1 MRNYYRLHPIRR
13 YRMTQPGDFP
23 LWEANR
29 RNDPKADSPVMMPT
43 DQMAVEPAKQP
54 ANQLE
59 TPPVSLAELAN
70 EQAPGVPSE
79 EEAISRQGDAMR
91 QSDAGYVSAAAAVE
105 NPGNNLADAGNAM
118 SATPD
123 NENQTVPVNMPDG
136 ASPGQPDTT
145 LAAAPSATPI
155 PVDDACISA
164 TKIPF
169 RQQVEDW
176 LKREI
181 LPYIRVDEA
190 KRALFAGARLRS
202 FHFVVYMAKTGPNW
216 LVWAGP
222 LNRECRVDMQQ
233 WESIFGDGFVAVIAR
248 PSRSNPR
255 GFSLQTLAG
264 QTVLY
269 PIQEAESQPKP
280 QPEPRP

>member
-13 YRMTQPGDFP
+13 YRTTQLGDFP
-23 LWEANR
+23 LWESNG

-43 DQMAVEPAKQP
+43 DKLAVEPAKQP
-54 ANQLE
+54 ANPLE
-59 TPPVSLAELAN
+59 PPPVPLADLVN

-79 EEAISRQGDAMR
+79 EEAISRQGDAKR
-91 QSDAGYVSAAAAVE
+91 PTDDGSILSPAAVE
-105 NPGNNLADAGNAM
+105 NAGNNLAEAGNTM

-123 NENQTVPVNMPDG
+123 NENQTVPVNMPDET
-136 ASPGQPDTT
+136 SPDQPDTT

-164 TKIPF
+164 PKIPF

-176 LKREI
+176 LKHET
-181 LPYIRVDEA
+181 LPSIRVDEA

-233 WESIFGDGFVAVIAR
+233 WESIFGDGFIAVIAR
-248 PSRSNPR
+248 PSRSNDR

-269 PIQEAESQPKP
+269 PAQEAESQPKS
-280 QPEPRP
+280 

>member
-13 YRMTQPGDFP
+13 YRMTNLGDFP
-23 LWEANR
+23 LLESVSAAMREN
-29 RNDPKADSPVMMPT
+29 NGLA
-43 DQMAVEPAKQP
+43 AEPAKLPVNQSDARP
-54 ANQLE
+54 VPLAGPVDDPQAN
-59 TPPVSLAELAN
+59 S
-70 EQAPGVPSE
+70 PSQV
-79 EEAISRQGDAMR
+79 EAIFRQGDAMR
-91 QSDAGYVSAAAAVE
+91 PPGAGCVSAAAAME
-105 NPGNNLADAGNAM
+105 NAGNDLAPAGNTM

-123 NENQTVPVNMPDG
+123 NENQTIPASRPAG
-136 ASPGQPDTT
+136 ASSGHGDTA
-145 LAAAPSATPI
+145 LAVAPSAAPI
-155 PVDDACISA
+155 PSESTGDKVS
-164 TKIPF
+164 KIPF

-176 LKREI
+176 LKRET

-269 PIQEAESQPKP
+269 PIQEAES
-280 QPEPRP
+280 

>member
-1 MRNYYRLHPIRR
+1 MRNYYRLQTQPIRR

-23 LWEANR
+23 LLESISAAMREN
-29 RNDPKADSPVMMPT
+29 NGPA
-43 DQMAVEPAKQP
+43 AEPAKLPVNQP
-54 ANQLE
+54 D
-59 TPPVSLAELAN
+59 TRPVPLAGQVDDQ
-70 EQAPGVPSE
+70 QATSPDQ

-91 QSDAGYVSAAAAVE
+91 PPGAGCVDAAAAME
-105 NPGNNLADAGNAM
+105 NAGNDLAAAGNAM

-123 NENQTVPVNMPDG
+123 NENQTISASRPAGALSDQPNM
-136 ASPGQPDTT
+136 TV
-145 LAAAPSATPI
+145 AAAPSAASI

-164 TKIPF
+164 PKIPF

-176 LKREI
+176 IKQEK

-202 FHFVVYMAKTGPNW
+202 FHFVVYMAKNGPNW

-222 LNRECRVDMQQ
+222 LNRECRLDLQQ
-233 WESIFGDGFVAVIAR
+233 WESIFGEGFVAVIAR
-248 PSRSNPR
+248 PSRSNDR

-264 QTVLY
+264 QIVPY
-269 PIQEAESQPKP
+269 PIQEMESQPKS
-280 QPEPRP
+280 